1 MRGLKPAATWWM
13 LVVFLSMKS
22 LVIALIVLFLLLQ
35 YRLWF
40 AGDGIVQVIRLKHQI
55 AVQQAQNEE
64 LAQKNSALAA
74 EVISLKKGTG
84 AIENRARSELGM
96 IKKGEVFYQVVK

>member
-1 MRGLKPAATWWM
+1 
-13 LVVFLSMKS
+13 MKS

-40 AGDGIVQVIRLKHQI
+40 ANDGIVQVIRLKHQI
-55 AVQQAQNEE
+55 AIQKEQNEV
-64 LAQKNSALAA
+64 LVKNNALLAA
-74 EVISLKKGTG
+74 EVVSLKKGGG

-96 IKKGEVFYQVVK
+96 IKKGEVFYQIVK